1 VVLDSPHATTGPSGV
16 EVIEGWLVDG
26 APGLS
31 GCGALQPSPLFS
43 DARAVSTCSWGV
55 AGTQSSSAS

>member
-1 VVLDSPHATTGPSGV
+1 V